1 MATTCLHWVRIF
13 EMNLV
18 NKWLVNYF
26 FRDSNPLYSR
36 KIGLSFGT
44 DSFSCLFEENT
55 FLGAQSKH
63 FGNFYCWAELNFPHS
78 FFCCHCTPPLHVSW
92 HKLAVRGICGHKT
105 IFSSVVKFLETPPD
119 LAQLYVIFSLSVTNE
134 KVFWCITKSFK
145 CLLLELKNK
154 FKTFKFFEPRKVVK

>member
-36 KIGLSFGT
+36 KMGLSFGT

-55 FLGAQSKH
+55 FLGAQSKN
-63 FGNFYCWAELNFPHS
+63 FGNFYCCAELNFPHS

-105 IFSSVVKFLETPPD
+105 IFSSVVERNFSFFFLHFLLMLTLQEHNNVKNIQNVD
-119 LAQLYVIFSLSVTNE
+119 AR
-134 KVFWCITKSFK
+134 KKS
-145 CLLLELKNK
+145 
-154 FKTFKFFEPRKVVK
+154 TISH